1 MSKFTKAV
9 LCAGA
14 ALATSLTPT
23 APASAQRVGKIV
35 AFGDSYAD
43 DGNLFELLGIPRPA
57 VYPNGRFSNGTNFV
71 DTMGQTLNVSIDNFA
86 IGGAFTGAGNSGFDN
101 INGPGIPGFVAE
113 WQSYLAGGGPA
124 AFPRTNGRF
133 APDDLVVISIGGNDA
148 RFYRQTGGTVAGAP
162 AAAAVSVAEATA
174 GINALANAGARNI
187 TFLAGDVGRLPE
199 VAGTPA
205 AAPGTAFSSAFN
217 AGMRNSLGNLANQGV
232 IVNYLDLNLIGDRV
246 AANLAA
252 FGLTSAGACPIEC
265 VTTNPALLDRYL
277 FYVDQVH
284 LTSAGFAIVGRY
296 AVRQLEAPLH
306 LEAQADLG
314 LLTANAFGA
323 TLQGRMDLSDSRFGA
338 ASERGLNLYVSGNT
352 AGLNRDPGMMRL
364 GYSMDVFGGTLG
376 AEYDTGT
383 GAIFGAA
390 INYSRAEADM
400 DTRSG
405 GVEARGWQ
413 IGLYGGWAS
422 GGAFVQAHA
431 GYGWLDYDITRD
443 AVIDEI
449 SADPD
454 GTTLTAGARAGYL
467 FGLGGWRVGPVI
479 GLNYAR
485 AKVDAFTETGD
496 AVLTLDVREQ
506 RLTSLVG
513 SLGLEA
519 RGELDIEGLAV
530 RPYAAATVEREFDG
544 DARTILYSL
553 TAAPEIVNRWALP
566 ERSDDI
572 YGRITAGVNFSLGGT
587 ASLQVQGSTSI
598 SRDDGNDVA
607 GFLAFR
613 LGL

>member
-1 MSKFTKAV
+1 MTKFTRAM

-14 ALATSLTPT
+14 AMAAATSLA

-43 DGNLFELLGIPRPA
+43 DGNLFQLLGIAPPA
-57 VYPNGRFSNGTNFV
+57 VYPRGRFSNGTNFV
-71 DTMGQTLNVSIDNFA
+71 DTMGQGLNVSIDNFA
-86 IGGAFTGAGNSGFDN
+86 IGGAFTGPGNSGFDN

-133 APDDLVVISIGGNDA
+133 APDDLIVISIGGNDA
-148 RFYRQTGGTVAGAP
+148 RYYRVTGGTVAGAP
-162 AAAAVSVAEATA
+162 AAAAISVAEATT
-174 GINALANAGARNI
+174 GLNALVNAGAHNI

-217 AGMRNSLGNLANQGV
+217 AGMRTQLGNLANQGV
-232 IVNYLDLNLIGDRV
+232 IVNYLDLNLIGDKV
-246 AANLAA
+246 AANLGA
-252 FGLTSAGACPIEC
+252 FGLTSAGACPIAC
-265 VTTNPALLDRYL
+265 VTTNPELLDRYL

-296 AVRQLEAPLH
+296 ALRQLEAPLH

-314 LLTANAFGA
+314 LLAANAFGS
-323 TLQGRMDLSDSRFGA
+323 TLQGRMDLTNSRFGV
-338 ASERGLNLYVSGNT
+338 ASERGLNLYASGNT
-352 AGLNRDPGMMRL
+352 AGLTRDPAMMRL
-364 GYSMDVFGGTLG
+364 GYSMDTFGGTLG
-376 AEYDTGT
+376 AEYDTGA

-390 INYSRAEADM
+390 VNYSRSEADM
-400 DTRSG
+400 DTGTGRA
-405 GVEARGWQ
+405 EARAWQ
-413 IGLYGGWAS
+413 VGLYGGWAS
-422 GGAFVQAHA
+422 GGAFIQAHG

-443 AVIDEI
+443 AVIDTIAAE
-449 SADPD
+449 P
-454 GTTLTAGARAGYL
+454 GGNVVTAGARAGYL

-479 GLNYAR
+479 GLQYAEADLDGYR
-485 AKVDAFTETGD
+485 ETGD
-496 AVLTLDVREQ
+496 AALTLEVREQ
-506 RLTSLVG
+506 GLKSLVG

-519 RGELDIEGLAV
+519 RGELDISGLAV

-544 DARTILYSL
+544 DGRTLLYSL
-553 TAAPEIVNRWALP
+553 PAAPEIVNRWVLP
-566 ERSDDI
+566 ERSDDM
-572 YGRITAGVNFSLGGT
+572 YGRITAGVNFSLGERV
-587 ASLQVQGSTSI
+587 SLQVQGSTSI